1 MARISIMKGLPASG
15 KSTRAAELIQDGN
28 SIRVNNDLMR
38 TMLHF
43 DKWSFRKEKITQ
55 EAVMLLAKH
64 FLNSGTNVIVD
75 NTNLNPKVTQKLVEL
90 GKETESTIEYC
101 DMTDVPIEECI
112 ARDNIREKKVGKQ
125 VIQKMALQ
133 HLDYLKGQNVVVCDL
148 DGTLCDVEH
157 RRHFVQQTPKNWMGF
172 FENISGDKLRRDV
185 SDLVSDE
192 LTRDTGIHLI
202 LVSARPENYREVT
215 EKWLKDNYYYNY
227 TALIMREAND
237 SRPDTEVKS
246 DIYDKYLKNLNIVKV
261 FDDRPSVIRMWKEKG
276 LDVVD
281 VGNGKEF

>member
-133 HLDYLKGQNVVVCDL
+133 YLDYLKGQNVVVCDL

-157 RRHFVQQTPKNWMGF
+157 RRHHVQKSPKDWEGF
-172 FENISGDKLRRDV
+172 FDGISGDTLRRDV
-185 SDLVSDE
+185 ELCVMSEVGSDAK
-192 LTRDTGIHLI
+192 LI
-202 LVSARPENYREVT
+202 LVSARPEQYREVT
-215 EKWLKDNYYYNY
+215 ESWLRAMHISYDV
-227 TALIMREAND
+227 LIMREDRD
-237 SRPDTEVKS
+237 SRPDTEVK
-246 DIYDKYLKNLNIVKV
+246 DEIYMKYLKSMKIIKV
-261 FDDRPSVIRMWKEKG
+261 FDDRPSVIRMWRSKG
-276 LDVVD
+276 LDVAD
-281 VGNGKEF
+281 VGNGEEF